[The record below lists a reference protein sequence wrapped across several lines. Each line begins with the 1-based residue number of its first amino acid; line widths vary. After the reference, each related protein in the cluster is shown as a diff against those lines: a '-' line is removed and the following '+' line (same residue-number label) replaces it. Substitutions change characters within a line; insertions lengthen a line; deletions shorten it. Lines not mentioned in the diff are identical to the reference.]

1 MLSARAAS
9 PHYGI
14 CSCLHLCFIIP
25 GMAVRTLAV
34 HLLDRIR
41 HQAREWRLD
50 IDESFE
56 TETSVISYVRRD
68 DQRLVLKLV
77 KQENDEWNA
86 GDVLTAFDGN
96 GVVRV
101 YEHTGGAMLLERL
114 QPGTSLV
121 EMVVNGRDEEGT
133 EILAGVMEKMRAND
147 APDVVPTNTA
157 WARGFARYLATD
169 DKQIPRDFI
178 ESAQRVFA
186 DLGRSQSRPRLLHG
200 DLHHYNVLFDSKRG
214 WVAIDPKGVMG
225 ELEYEI
231 GAVLRNPVEHPELF
245 LARPVIERR
254 LKQFTNHLGLNY
266 ERTLAWAF
274 AQAVLSAVWGV
285 EDGFEVDATNPGLK
299 LAEIIEPMIAS

>member
-1 MLSARAAS
+1 MVSLRVES
-9 PHYGI
+9 
-14 CSCLHLCFIIP
+14 CSIMQRMTAISIP
-25 GMAVRTLAV
+25 T

-41 HQAREWRLD
+41 HQAREWRLT

-86 GDVLTAFDGN
+86 GDVLSAFDGN
-96 GVVRV
+96 VVVRV

-121 EMVVNGRDEEGT
+121 DMAVNGQDETAT
-133 EILAGVMEKMRAND
+133 EILAGVMEKMRANGV
-147 APDVVPTNTA
+147 PDRVRTNTA
-157 WARGFARYLATD
+157 WAKGFARYLATD
-169 DKQIPRDFI
+169 DKQIPRGMV

-186 DLGRSQSRPRLLHG
+186 DLSLSQSRPRLLHG
-200 DLHHYNVLFDSKRG
+200 DLQHYNVLFDSERG
-214 WVAIDPKGVMG
+214 WVAIDPKGVIG

-231 GAVLRNPVEHPELF
+231 GAVLRNPVARPDIF
-245 LARPVIERR
+245 LSRPVIERR
-254 LKQFTNHLGLNY
+254 LKQFTSHLDLNY
-266 ERTLAWAF
+266 KRMLAWAF

-285 EDGFEVDATNPGLK
+285 EDGFEVDATNPALK
-299 LAEIIEPMIAS
+299 LAEIIEPMMAS